1 MTIGRFRGW
10 FTRAYPGVKFY
21 EQPQSLVYLSDNKRD
36 IQCIIKDGTDFAF
49 PGLMP
54 DRAFTSD
61 DYQVVL
67 YCMIIWGTPKSEYRF
82 LIDPGAPIR
91 VPKIQKELKKTVR
104 KETQTPTPPKPVMTV
119 SGIRGDI
126 LKELESQYRDTET
139 IKIPGGS
146 LEVIVGGQHGPV
158 LYDYG
163 LTPGVNKGHLFV
175 PYSHWADVQKILRD
189 FKNSL
194 R

>member
-10 FTRAYPGVKFY
+10 FTRAYPSVKFY
-21 EQPQSLVYLSDNKRD
+21 EQSQSLVYLSDNKRD

-91 VPKIQKELKKTVR
+91 IPK
-104 KETQTPTPPKPVMTV
+104 
-119 SGIRGDI
+119 I
-126 LKELESQYRDTET
+126 LKESPKAQKQKSQVTSKSTMKISGTKNDVFRELESYARHDIEA
-139 IKIPGGS
+139 IPIPGGS
-146 LEVIVGGQHGPV
+146 VEVVIDGHHGPV

-163 LTPGVNKGHLFV
+163 LTPGVTKGYLFV
-175 PYSHWADVQKILRD
+175 PYSHQADVQKILSD